1 MEWARPRQ
9 YQEIGARTEKRV
21 ARAKGRRRERAE
33 VVENNDENFAGSI
46 APVFQAHGLDI
57 PDGPGS
63 DQLPQA
69 TQSGIA
75 GAVRGGGQLAQVNE
89 QGSSEPSHRPDT
101 AGTESHALS
110 KKSPI
115 PFGRVL
121 DDDRHLR

>member
-46 APVFQAHGLDI
+46 APIFQAHGLDI
-57 PDGPGS
+57 PDGP
-63 DQLPQA
+63 
-69 TQSGIA
+69 
-75 GAVRGGGQLAQVNE
+75 GGGQLAQVNE